1 MYLDTACN
9 DSIQSMAKTFRKTDI
24 TQTYVFLGVFLVP
37 SCTDLLLTLYRDWKT
52 LLNCQVSWSDMRL
65 CMLTSKI

>member
-9 DSIQSMAKTFRKTDI
+9 DSIQSMTKTLRKTDI

-37 SCTDLLLTLYRDWKT
+37 SCTDLLLPLHRDWKT
-52 LLNCQVSWSDMRL
+52 FCQVSWSDIRL
-65 CMLTSKI
+65 LFYIC